1 MTILTF
7 PANPSV
13 GTLYVAPNG
22 YVYRFDGVKW
32 NIAATDLDGSMLYL
46 NTLTNTGTTVTT
58 TGTNTGTTCTTTGT
72 NTGTT
77 GTTTGTVIPP
87 GNASSISTSTAIR
100 MERYTFT
107 DSLRWVVNHNKNTT
121 RLIESI
127 ADSNGNRFFA
137 KIQIID
143 SNNFVVYLTEAKSGT
158 VDVIFG

>member
-7 PANPSV
+7 PANPTV

-46 NTLTNTGTTVTT
+46 NTLTNTGTT
-58 TGTNTGTTCTTTGT
+58 GTTTGT

-100 MERYTFT
+100 MERYAFT

>member
-7 PANPSV
+7 PVNPSV

-46 NTLTNTGTTVTT
+46 NTLTNTGTT
-58 TGTNTGTTCTTTGT
+58 
-72 NTGTT
+72 

-100 MERYTFT
+100 MERYAFT

>member
-7 PANPSV
+7 PVNPSV

-46 NTLTNTGTTVTT
+46 NTLTNTGTT
-58 TGTNTGTTCTTTGT
+58 GTTTGT

-107 DSLRWVVNHNKNTT
+107 DSLQWVVNHNKNTT

>member
-7 PANPSV
+7 PANPTV

-46 NTLTNTGTTVTT
+46 NTLTNTGTT
-58 TGTNTGTTCTTTGT
+58 
-72 NTGTT
+72 
-77 GTTTGTVIPP
+77 GTVIPP
-87 GNASSISTSTAIR
+87 GNSSSISTSTAIR

-137 KIQIID
+137 KIQILD

>member
-7 PANPSV
+7 PANPTV

-46 NTLTNTGTTVTT
+46 NTLTNTGTT
-58 TGTNTGTTCTTTGT
+58 
-72 NTGTT
+72 

-100 MERYTFT
+100 MERYAFT

>member
-7 PANPSV
+7 PANPTV

-46 NTLTNTGTTVTT
+46 NTLTNTGTT
-58 TGTNTGTTCTTTGT
+58 GTTTGT

-137 KIQIID
+137 KIQILD

>member
-46 NTLTNTGTTVTT
+46 NTL
-58 TGTNTGTTCTTTGT
+58 T

>member
-1 MTILTF
+1 
-7 PANPSV
+7 
-13 GTLYVAPNG
+13 
-22 YVYRFDGVKW
+22 
-32 NIAATDLDGSMLYL
+32 
-46 NTLTNTGTTVTT
+46 
-58 TGTNTGTTCTTTGT
+58 
-72 NTGTT
+72 
-77 GTTTGTVIPP
+77 
-87 GNASSISTSTAIR
+87 

-137 KIQIID
+137 KIQILD

>member
-46 NTLTNTGTTVTT
+46 NTLTNTGTT
-58 TGTNTGTTCTTTGT
+58 
-72 NTGTT
+72 

-100 MERYTFT
+100 MERYAFT

>member
-46 NTLTNTGTTVTT
+46 NTLTNTGTT
-58 TGTNTGTTCTTTGT
+58 GTTTGT

-100 MERYTFT
+100 MERYAFT